1 MPNELYILAGATVG
15 AIAAYVTA
23 RVTTSTQLDI
33 ARLNAEKDITLQRD
47 RLLDE
52 RFKNEL
58 SVERGKLDVLHRILS
73 RIELENSQTM
83 SYFQSDS
90 KLGVEGFR
98 TRYLENCERLHEAM
112 SITDIYYPKMSD
124 RLRQIYAQSNVF
136 WGNQEN
142 LLRTDIKTNH
152 QGWQSLLSKVLEAC
166 EAIGTRT
173 RQLKDEIADRAKVFS
188 DELAMHRKQ

>member
-15 AIAAYVTA
+15 AIAAYITA
-23 RVTTSTQLDI
+23 KITTNTQLQI

-47 RLLDE
+47 RLLDD

-58 SVERGKLDVLHRILS
+58 SIERGKLDVLHRILS

-83 SYFQSDS
+83 SYIQSDS
-90 KLGVEGFR
+90 NLGVEGFR

-112 SITDIYYPKMSD
+112 AIADIYYPKMSD
-124 RLRQIYAQSNVF
+124 RLRQIYGQSNIF
-136 WGNQEN
+136 WGYQEN

-152 QGWQSLLSKVLEAC
+152 QGWQSLLSKVLEAS
-166 EAIGTRT
+166 EAISTRT
-173 RQLKDEIADRAKVFS
+173 RQLKDEIASRAK
-188 DELAMHRKQ
+188 ELSEHISS

>member
-1 MPNELYILAGATVG
+1 MPNELYILVGATVG
-15 AIAAYVTA
+15 GVAAYITA
-23 RVTTSTQLDI
+23 KITTGTQLNI

-47 RLLDE
+47 RLMDD

-58 SVERGKLDVLHRILS
+58 STERGKLDILHRILS

-83 SYFQSDS
+83 SYIQSDS
-90 KLGVEGFR
+90 NLGVEGFR

-112 SITDIYYPKMSD
+112 AIADIYYPKMSD
-124 RLRQIYAQSNVF
+124 WLRQIYGQSNIF

-152 QGWQSLLSKVLEAC
+152 QGWQSLLTKVLEAA
-166 EAIGTRT
+166 EAIRTRT
-173 RQLKDEIADRAKVFS
+173 CHLKDEIAGRAK
-188 DELAMHRKQ
+188 ELSEHIPS